1 MAVPW
6 IGPTAHPTEEF
17 ECLDCAFVAPLS
29 THGRC
34 QRCGSDGVSPC
45 QILENIGEWITVAG
59 ERYWVP
65 AESQRNQATILLL
78 KEHPLKDDCKSKGS
92 LTSLPT
98 AA

>member
-29 THGRC
+29 IHGRC

-65 AESQRNQATILLL
+65 AESQSVQATILLAEEDSL
-78 KEHPLKDDCKSKGS
+78 EDHRKSKGNI
-92 LTSLPT
+92 TALPT

>member
-34 QRCGSDGVSPC
+34 QRCGSNAVAQC
-45 QILENIGEWITVAG
+45 QIVENIGAWITVAG

-65 AESQRNQATILLL
+65 AESQCVQATILLR
-78 KEHPLKDDCKSKGS
+78 KEHPLEDDRKSKGN
-92 LTSLPT
+92 LTALPT

>member
-34 QRCGSDGVSPC
+34 QRCGSNAVSQC
-45 QILENIGEWITVAG
+45 LILENTGEWITVAG

-65 AESQRNQATILLL
+65 AESPCNQATILLPEKRSL
-78 KEHPLKDDCKSKGS
+78 EDDRKRKRN
-92 LTSLPT
+92 LAALPT